1 MGQLTHTDSTNLRR
15 AMASLPK
22 IDLHRHLEGSLRL
35 ETLSEIGREKHLD
48 VPAVDAE
55 ALRPYVQ
62 FTDDVPDFHG
72 FLAKFKVLR
81 HFYTDSESV
90 ARLTHEAVAD
100 AAADNVKYLEL
111 RFNPVALSAVHGFGL
126 EQVTEWVVDAMNLA
140 QQQFGIQTGLIIQIG
155 RDEHPSV
162 ARALA
167 HTAIDF
173 RNHGV
178 VGIDLAGDEIL
189 FPAAPFGPTFLWAK
203 AQGLHITV
211 HAGEVGPAANVREAV
226 ELLGAERIGHGVRA
240 IEDPSTVAFLER
252 EGIAL
257 EICPTSNQHT
267 GVIPDLAVH
276 PLGALRDR
284 GVRVTI
290 NTDDPGISNITL
302 TDEYVTVV
310 EQMAM
315 PAKAVSEAILCAAQ
329 SSFLPAEERSL
340 LVARFRSLVEGEQV

>member
-1 MGQLTHTDSTNLRR
+1 M
-15 AMASLPK
+15 
-22 IDLHRHLEGSLRL
+22 
-35 ETLSEIGREKHLD
+35 
-48 VPAVDAE
+48 
-55 ALRPYVQ
+55 
-62 FTDDVPDFHG
+62 
-72 FLAKFKVLR
+72 
-81 HFYTDSESV
+81 
-90 ARLTHEAVAD
+90 
-100 AAADNVKYLEL
+100 
-111 RFNPVALSAVHGFGL
+111 
-126 EQVTEWVVDAMNLA
+126 
-140 QQQFGIQTGLIIQIG
+140 
-155 RDEHPSV
+155 
-162 ARALA
+162 
-167 HTAIDF
+167 
-173 RNHGV
+173 
-178 VGIDLAGDEIL
+178 
-189 FPAAPFGPTFLWAK
+189 
-203 AQGLHITV
+203 
-211 HAGEVGPAANVREAV
+211 GPAANVREAV